1 MTNDEGLMTKERR
14 NPNYEKRASYRLS
27 HLSIRASFVIRH
39 SSFVIN
45 YTIARF
51 AEFGIIAKR
60 IESCRE
66 LGHLASKAVVENPRP
81 LSPIETVPL
90 QHCCRD
96 HRSFC
101 VYQRRAG
108 HRGFAHGRRRAGWR
122 QPMVRASGG
131 VFLCSLDAV
140 GRVQL
145 VRLSGPALF

>member
-1 MTNDEGLMTKERR
+1 MKIDPDGKIDIVCNDIGPPEQITLLLGS
-14 NPNYEKRASYRLS
+14 PN
-27 HLSIRASFVIRH
+27 
-39 SSFVIN
+39 
-45 YTIARF
+45 
-51 AEFGIIAKR
+51 FGITSKR

-81 LSPIETVPL
+81 LSPIETVPV
-90 QHCCRD
+90 QHCCCD
-96 HRSFC
+96 HRFSC

-108 HRGFAHGRRRAGWR
+108 RRGFARGRRRAGQR

-131 VFLCSLDAV
+131 IFLWRLNAV